1 MIRFLW
7 MLEPNRGGSLWCKGM
22 SSITEIIEQ
31 GYILRGELSLLSW
44 KLALLSAPT
53 EGFKSTYIQR
63 PQTILGTQNSQK
75 RILNYYMERENLCIS
90 FLSWLSSSCCWWHQ
104 IKLWLLGKSGVVA
117 WARCSFQLW
126 IFVYSAACNPFC
138 LLPEAGPPSLISG
151 HKWRFPHAHFPSVCV
166 ESLPAVD
173 GAGNAQ
179 RRVQVLIKPSLSWKM
194 GPGDLGIKCS
204 NFKGKLPAAHP
215 LWFRTAHSGL

>member
-1 MIRFLW
+1 
-7 MLEPNRGGSLWCKGM
+7 
-22 SSITEIIEQ
+22 
-31 GYILRGELSLLSW
+31 
-44 KLALLSAPT
+44 
-53 EGFKSTYIQR
+53 
-63 PQTILGTQNSQK
+63 
-75 RILNYYMERENLCIS
+75 MERENLCIS

-126 IFVYSAACNPFC
+126 IFVYSGACNPFC

-179 RRVQVLIKPSLSWKM
+179 RRVQVLIKPSLCFGKWGLETSESNVQTSKVNFQQLILY
-194 GPGDLGIKCS
+194 DSAQHTLGCKSSSRYESIDYWQTNHPKFIWR
-204 NFKGKLPAAHP
+204 FKG
-215 LWFRTAHSGL
+215 SV